1 MLCINS
7 LNFGGRIAIFTL
19 ATSKNEIPTFLKMK
33 KKLSK
38 SLKRDQK
45 ILRYINGLYPGSIS
59 KTFSFKV
66 KISREKYVEMIK
78 NRYISTLLN
87 LSSADILKGINE
99 ISRKYNKR
107 LNFRDKLICRILK
120 K

>member
-1 MLCINS
+1 MTRFINS
-7 LNFGGRIAIFTL
+7 LYPGG
-19 ATSKNEIPTFLKMK
+19 
-33 KKLSK
+33 LSK
-38 SLKRDQK
+38 
-45 ILRYINGLYPGSIS
+45 I
-59 KTFSFKV
+59 FSFKV
-66 KISREKYVEMIK
+66 KISRQKYVEMIE

-99 ISRKYNKR
+99 IRRKYNNK

>member
-1 MLCINS
+1 M
-7 LNFGGRIAIFTL
+7 
-19 ATSKNEIPTFLKMK
+19 
-33 KKLSK
+33 
-38 SLKRDQK
+38 
-45 ILRYINGLYPGSIS
+45 
-59 KTFSFKV
+59 
-66 KISREKYVEMIK
+66 EMIK

-99 ISRKYNKR
+99 ISRKYNKS

>member
-1 MLCINS
+1 M
-7 LNFGGRIAIFTL
+7 
-19 ATSKNEIPTFLKMK
+19 
-33 KKLSK
+33 
-38 SLKRDQK
+38 
-45 ILRYINGLYPGSIS
+45 
-59 KTFSFKV
+59 FSFKV

-78 NRYISTLLN
+78 NRYITPLLN
-87 LSSADILKGINE
+87 LSNAEILKGINE